1 MTHATVMQTTLAD
14 SGEAGAFLGSAIR
27 RDFKGEAPDAVVL
40 FASARH
46 DYVALLESV
55 TAHCRPPILIGCS
68 SAGEFTTGMQAEG
81 SVSALALRSDS
92 ITFSAAIARD
102 LAADTA
108 TAAATLSASFRG
120 MQDNSYPYRYALVL
134 ADALAGY
141 TDDLIEQL
149 TLLTGGTYQFFGGG
163 AGDDARFQ
171 QTHVFYGTEAVSD
184 AVVALE
190 IRSRKPFGIGVRHG
204 WHPVGEMMRVTQAEG
219 VRVGSLNAVPA
230 VEVMKAHAERTGQTF
245 EPEAPVPF
253 FLHNVIGLKSE
264 EGYKLRVPLAVE
276 SDGSLLC
283 ASDTPQSALASIM
296 ATDAPSAGIAAAAA
310 TADALSQLNGAEPE
324 VALFFDCVATRLRIG
339 EEFGKELEAVQDVL
353 GGAPLVGCNTYGQIA
368 RSEGQFSGFH
378 NCTAVVCVIPE

>member
-1 MTHATVMQTTLAD
+1 
-14 SGEAGAFLGSAIR
+14 
-27 RDFKGEAPDAVVL
+27 
-40 FASARH
+40 
-46 DYVALLESV
+46 
-55 TAHCRPPILIGCS
+55 
-68 SAGEFTTGMQAEG
+68 MQAEG

-92 ITFSAAIARD
+92 ISFSAAIARN

-108 TAAATLSASFRG
+108 AAAATLSASFRG

-149 TLLTGGTYQFFGGG
+149 TLITGGTYQFFGGG
-163 AGDDARFQ
+163 AGDDAHFQ

-204 WHPVGEMMRVTQAEG
+204 WRPVGETMRVTQAEG

-230 VEVMKAHAERTGQTF
+230 VEVMEAHAQRTGQTF
-245 EPEAPVPF
+245 EPNAPVPF
-253 FLHNVIGLKSE
+253 FLHNVIGVKSE
-264 EGYKLRVPLAVE
+264 DGYKLRVPLAVE

-283 ASDTPQSALASIM
+283 ASDTPQGSLASVM
-296 ATDAPSAGIAAAAA
+296 ATDAPSAGIAASAA

-353 GGAPLVGCNTYGQIA
+353 GGARLVGCNTYGQIA